1 MMVIHKG
8 ILFYR
13 YKTGVEPGND
23 LYEDILIGKNE
34 EVHL

>member
-1 MMVIHKG
+1 MHIRKG
-8 ILFYR
+8 TVFYEHR
-13 YKTGVEPGND
+13 TGAEPGIV

>member
-1 MMVIHKG
+1 MMGIYKG
-8 ILFYR
+8 TVFLR
-13 YKTGVEPGND
+13 HQTGVEPGIV